1 PNMQRF
7 ISLFHDAP
15 VRVISQGEVDVQQL
29 MKESAVL
36 VTDYSSVGFDFS
48 FLHRPVLYYQFD
60 QERFLGRWGSHL
72 DLDVELPGPIIFTV
86 DDLIGRIEQTV
97 ADGLQ
102 MDPMY
107 QRRADRFL

>member
-1 PNMQRF
+1 MQRF
-7 ISLFHDAP
+7 TALFSDVP

-60 QERFLGRWGSHL
+60 QEHFLGRWGSHL
-72 DLDVELPGPIIFTV
+72 DLDVELPGRSSSRWRT
-86 DDLIGRIEQTV
+86 
-97 ADGLQ
+97 
-102 MDPMY
+102 
-107 QRRADRFL
+107 

>member
-15 VRVISQGEVDVQQL
+15 VRVISQGEVDVQRL

-60 QERFLGRWGSHL
+60 QERFLGRWGSHPAL
-72 DLDVELPGPIIFTV
+72 AGQLPKTISTEV
-86 DDLIGRIEQTV
+86 DDLTASISQT
-97 ADGLQ
+97 AAHGL
-102 MDPMY
+102 
-107 QRRADRFL
+107 

>member
-15 VRVISQGEVDVQQL
+15 VRVISQGEVDVQHL
-29 MKESAVL
+29 MKQSAVL

-60 QERFLGRWGSHL
+60 QARFFGPKGSHL
-72 DLDVELPGPIIFTV
+72 DLDAELPGPIVFTAE
-86 DDLIGRIEQTV
+86 DLLEQLESLAGGGFT
-97 ADGLQ
+97 
-102 MDPMY
+102 MPSTY
-107 QRRADRFL
+107 QRRA